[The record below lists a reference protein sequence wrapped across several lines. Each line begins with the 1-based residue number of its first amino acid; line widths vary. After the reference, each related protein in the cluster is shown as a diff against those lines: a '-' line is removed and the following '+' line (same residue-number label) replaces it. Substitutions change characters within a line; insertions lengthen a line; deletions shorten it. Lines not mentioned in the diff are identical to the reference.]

1 MQMEQAQI
9 VIFDEQTIDRWLLQS
24 GAAPRILRWG
34 TKQDSRSERAEKKFV
49 PPLLQMWG
57 YKQANVSRG
66 LLNILKF
73 SVWLSH

>member
-34 TKQDSRSERAEKKFV
+34 TKQDSRSERAEKKLY
-49 PPLLQMWG
+49 PPTFTNVG
-57 YKQANVSRG
+57 VQAS
-66 LLNILKF
+66 KCQ
-73 SVWLSH
+73 

>member
-9 VIFDEQTIDRWLLQS
+9 VIFDEQNIDRWLLQS
-24 GAAPRILRWG
+24 GAAPRILRWVYKTG
-34 TKQDSRSERAEKKFV
+34 FAIGANEKKLY

-57 YKQANVSRG
+57 YKQANISRG
-66 LLNILKF
+66 LLNILTF